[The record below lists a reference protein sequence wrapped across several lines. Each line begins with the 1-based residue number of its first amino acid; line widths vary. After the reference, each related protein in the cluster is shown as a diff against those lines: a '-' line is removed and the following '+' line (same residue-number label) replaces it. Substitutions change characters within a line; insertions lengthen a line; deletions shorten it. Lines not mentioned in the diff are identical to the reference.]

1 MVAKV
6 VTAPNG
12 PEFSELVQGYWRA
25 ADWGMTAQERL
36 SFLKQHI
43 ELGITTVDHADIYG
57 NYECEALFG
66 EALALDKSVRDQIQI
81 VTKCDINLCGDK
93 TPERKINHYDTSSAH
108 IYQSVNNSLERL
120 NVDEIDVLLIHR
132 PDVLMDADEVAEA
145 FTELHK
151 VGKVKHFG
159 VSNFTPRQF
168 ELLQSRLGKPLV
180 TNQVEI
186 NPLNFEVAHDGT
198 LDQMQMLR
206 TRPMAWSCLGGGSI
220 FSGESEQAIRVRN
233 ELEAIRE
240 EVVRRISEGEA
251 SILADQEEMSIES
264 ICEAAANGDPLAV
277 DVIEKLGRYL
287 GSAIAIVINLFN
299 PEKILIGGVINQAK
313 EVLYPAVRR
322 CIEEQSLPVYH
333 QD

>member
-43 ELGITTVDHADIYG
+43 ELGLTTVDHADIYG

-220 FSGESEQAIRVRN
+220 FSGESEQSIRVRN

-240 EVVRRISEGEA
+240 EVGATSIDQVIYAWVRRLPSKPIPIIGSGKIERVQTAVNALNIELTREQWYRVWVA
-251 SILADQEEMSIES
+251 SK
-264 ICEAAANGDPLAV
+264 GH
-277 DVIEKLGRYL
+277 
-287 GSAIAIVINLFN
+287 
-299 PEKILIGGVINQAK
+299 GV
-313 EVLYPAVRR
+313 P
-322 CIEEQSLPVYH
+322 
-333 QD
+333 

>member
-66 EALALDKSVRDQIQI
+66 EALALDKSLRDQIQI

-220 FSGESEQAIRVRN
+220 FSGESEQAILVRN

-240 EVVRRISEGEA
+240 EMGATSIDQVIYAWVRRLPSKPIPIIGSGKIERVQTAVNALNIELTREQWYRVWVA
-251 SILADQEEMSIES
+251 SK
-264 ICEAAANGDPLAV
+264 GH
-277 DVIEKLGRYL
+277 
-287 GSAIAIVINLFN
+287 
-299 PEKILIGGVINQAK
+299 GV
-313 EVLYPAVRR
+313 P
-322 CIEEQSLPVYH
+322 
-333 QD
+333 

>member
-1 MVAKV
+1 MVTKV
-6 VTAPNG
+6 VTAPKG
-12 PEFSELVQGYWRA
+12 PELSELVQGYWRA
-25 ADWGMTAQERL
+25 VDWGMTAQERL

-57 NYECEALFG
+57 NYECEKLFG
-66 EALALDKSVRDQIQI
+66 EALTLDKSVREQIQI

-93 TPERKINHYDTSSAH
+93 TPERKINHYDTSSTH

-145 FTELHK
+145 FSELHK

-220 FSGESEQAIRVRN
+220 FSGDTEQAVRIRN

-240 EVVRRISEGEA
+240 EVEASNIEQVIYAWVRRLPSNPIPIIGSGKIERVQTAVNALNIELTREQWYRVWEA
-251 SILADQEEMSIES
+251 SK
-264 ICEAAANGDPLAV
+264 GH
-277 DVIEKLGRYL
+277 
-287 GSAIAIVINLFN
+287 
-299 PEKILIGGVINQAK
+299 GV
-313 EVLYPAVRR
+313 P
-322 CIEEQSLPVYH
+322 
-333 QD
+333 

>member
-145 FTELHK
+145 FTELRK

-206 TRPMAWSCLGGGSI
+206 TRPMAWSCLGGGLI

-240 EVVRRISEGEA
+240 EVGATSIDQVIYAWVRRLPSKPIPIIGSGKIERVQTAVNALNIELTREQWYRVWVA
-251 SILADQEEMSIES
+251 SK
-264 ICEAAANGDPLAV
+264 GH
-277 DVIEKLGRYL
+277 
-287 GSAIAIVINLFN
+287 
-299 PEKILIGGVINQAK
+299 GV
-313 EVLYPAVRR
+313 P
-322 CIEEQSLPVYH
+322 
-333 QD
+333 

>member
-220 FSGESEQAIRVRN
+220 FSGESEQAICVRN

-240 EVVRRISEGEA
+240 EVGATSIDQVIYAWVRRLPSKPIPIIGSGKIERVQTAVNALNIELTREQWYRVWVA
-251 SILADQEEMSIES
+251 SK
-264 ICEAAANGDPLAV
+264 GH
-277 DVIEKLGRYL
+277 
-287 GSAIAIVINLFN
+287 
-299 PEKILIGGVINQAK
+299 GV
-313 EVLYPAVRR
+313 P
-322 CIEEQSLPVYH
+322 
-333 QD
+333 

>member
-6 VTAPNG
+6 VTAPSG
-12 PEFSELVQGYWRA
+12 PEFSELVQGYWRT

-36 SFLKQHI
+36 TFLKQHI

-57 NYECEALFG
+57 NYECESLFG
-66 EALALDKSVRDQIQI
+66 EALKLDNSVREQIQI

-93 TPERKINHYDTSSAH
+93 TPERKINHYDTSATH

-132 PDVLMDADEVAEA
+132 PDALMDADEVAEA
-145 FTELHK
+145 FSELHK

-168 ELLQSRLGKPLV
+168 ELLQSRMNKPLV

-220 FSGESEQAIRVRN
+220 FSGDSEQAVRVRN

-240 EVVRRISEGEA
+240 EVGAGSIDQVIYAWVRRLPSKPLPIIGSGK
-251 SILADQEEMSIES
+251 IERVKT
-264 ICEAAANGDPLAV
+264 AV
-277 DVIEKLGRYL
+277 DALDIELTREQWYRVWVASKGH
-287 GSAIAIVINLFN
+287 
-299 PEKILIGGVINQAK
+299 GV
-313 EVLYPAVRR
+313 P
-322 CIEEQSLPVYH
+322 
-333 QD
+333 

>member
-220 FSGESEQAIRVRN
+220 LSGESEQAIRVRN

-240 EVVRRISEGEA
+240 EVGATSIDQVIYAWVRRLPSKPIPIIGSGKIERVQTAVNALNIELTREQWYRVWVA
-251 SILADQEEMSIES
+251 SK
-264 ICEAAANGDPLAV
+264 GH
-277 DVIEKLGRYL
+277 
-287 GSAIAIVINLFN
+287 
-299 PEKILIGGVINQAK
+299 GV
-313 EVLYPAVRR
+313 P
-322 CIEEQSLPVYH
+322 
-333 QD
+333 

>member
-168 ELLQSRLGKPLV
+168 ELLQSRLGKSLV

-220 FSGESEQAIRVRN
+220 FSGESEQAILVRN

-240 EVVRRISEGEA
+240 EVGATSIDQVIYAWVRRLPSKPIPIIGSGKIERVQTAVNALNIELTREQWYRVWVA
-251 SILADQEEMSIES
+251 SK
-264 ICEAAANGDPLAV
+264 GH
-277 DVIEKLGRYL
+277 
-287 GSAIAIVINLFN
+287 
-299 PEKILIGGVINQAK
+299 GV
-313 EVLYPAVRR
+313 P
-322 CIEEQSLPVYH
+322 
-333 QD
+333 

>member
-220 FSGESEQAIRVRN
+220 FSGESEQAILVRN

-240 EVVRRISEGEA
+240 EVGATNIDQVIYAWVRRLPSKPIPIIGSGKIERVQTAVNALNIELTREQWYRVWVA
-251 SILADQEEMSIES
+251 SK
-264 ICEAAANGDPLAV
+264 GH
-277 DVIEKLGRYL
+277 
-287 GSAIAIVINLFN
+287 
-299 PEKILIGGVINQAK
+299 GV
-313 EVLYPAVRR
+313 P
-322 CIEEQSLPVYH
+322 
-333 QD
+333 

>member
-93 TPERKINHYDTSSAH
+93 TPERKINHYNTSSAH
-108 IYQSVNNSLERL
+108 IYQSVNNSLEHL

-220 FSGESEQAIRVRN
+220 FSGESEQSIRVRN

-240 EVVRRISEGEA
+240 EVGATSIDQVIYAWVRRLPSKPIPIIGSGKIERVHTAVNALNIELTREQWYRVWVA
-251 SILADQEEMSIES
+251 SK
-264 ICEAAANGDPLAV
+264 GH
-277 DVIEKLGRYL
+277 
-287 GSAIAIVINLFN
+287 
-299 PEKILIGGVINQAK
+299 GV
-313 EVLYPAVRR
+313 P
-322 CIEEQSLPVYH
+322 
-333 QD
+333 

>member
-1 MVAKV
+1 
-6 VTAPNG
+6 APNG

-220 FSGESEQAIRVRN
+220 FSGESEQAILVRN

-240 EVVRRISEGEA
+240 EVGATSIDQVIYAWVRRLPSKPIPIIGSGKIERVQTAVNALNIELTREQWYRVWVA
-251 SILADQEEMSIES
+251 SK
-264 ICEAAANGDPLAV
+264 GH
-277 DVIEKLGRYL
+277 
-287 GSAIAIVINLFN
+287 
-299 PEKILIGGVINQAK
+299 GV
-313 EVLYPAVRR
+313 P
-322 CIEEQSLPVYH
+322 
-333 QD
+333 

>member
-25 ADWGMTAQERL
+25 VDWGMTAQERL

-66 EALALDKSVRDQIQI
+66 EALALDKSVREQIQI

-93 TPERKINHYDTSSAH
+93 TPERKINHYDTSAAH

-145 FTELHK
+145 FSELHK
-151 VGKVKHFG
+151 VGKVKYFG

-168 ELLQSRLGKPLV
+168 ELLQSRLSKPLV

-198 LDQMQMLR
+198 LDQMQTLR
-206 TRPMAWSCLGGGSI
+206 VRPMAWSCLGGGSI
-220 FSGESEQAIRVRN
+220 FTGDTEQAVRVRN
-233 ELEAIRE
+233 ELEMIRE
-240 EVVRRISEGEA
+240 EVGANSIDEVIYAWVRRLPSKPMPIIGSGKIERVHSAVNALNIELTREQWYRVWVA
-251 SILADQEEMSIES
+251 SK
-264 ICEAAANGDPLAV
+264 GH
-277 DVIEKLGRYL
+277 
-287 GSAIAIVINLFN
+287 
-299 PEKILIGGVINQAK
+299 GV
-313 EVLYPAVRR
+313 P
-322 CIEEQSLPVYH
+322 
-333 QD
+333 

>member
-186 NPLNFEVAHDGT
+186 NPINFEVAHDGT

-220 FSGESEQAIRVRN
+220 FSGESEQAILVRN

-240 EVVRRISEGEA
+240 EVGATSIDQVIYAWVRRLPSKPIPIIGSGKIERVQTAVNALNIELTREQWYRVWVA
-251 SILADQEEMSIES
+251 SK
-264 ICEAAANGDPLAV
+264 GH
-277 DVIEKLGRYL
+277 
-287 GSAIAIVINLFN
+287 
-299 PEKILIGGVINQAK
+299 GV
-313 EVLYPAVRR
+313 P
-322 CIEEQSLPVYH
+322 
-333 QD
+333 